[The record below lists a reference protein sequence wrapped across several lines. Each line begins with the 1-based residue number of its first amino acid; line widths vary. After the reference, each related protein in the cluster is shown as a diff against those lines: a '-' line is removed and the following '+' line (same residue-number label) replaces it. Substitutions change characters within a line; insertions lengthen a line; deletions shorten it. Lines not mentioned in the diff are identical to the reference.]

1 LARENEAPKVAERAE
16 GGGDRERMQKEEGV
30 KGGRALP
37 GWEERMRE
45 EDDEKGVRA
54 LHLPPSNAGGQHLQR
69 RRRQPR
75 QPGTVPVRAL
85 SRFPPL

>member
-1 LARENEAPKVAERAE
+1 LAGENEAPKVAERAE

-45 EDDEKGVRA
+45 EDDEKG
-54 LHLPPSNAGGQHLQR
+54 
-69 RRRQPR
+69 
-75 QPGTVPVRAL
+75 
-85 SRFPPL
+85 